1 MKWRLTG
8 RYLASV
14 VLIVVI
20 VIFINILVVTGLFIH
35 QKVSAQHP
43 FYQEETSAEAITR
56 SFNKEIV
63 ISESGIDITGPG
75 KEMLER
81 NHAWVQILDENGK
94 EIYSY
99 RVPPEAKTK
108 YTPMDIVQSYK
119 YMEKELM
126 STVFIGEK
134 LGNGERYSY
143 LIGFQNPYLERN
155 ILTYD
160 IRTVGRFLQIGILT
174 MLCIDGF
181 IALCIAYLFSKR
193 LTRPLISLIEGIKQL
208 AHRNYQM
215 RYETK
220 GIYKDVFYNVNVLTE
235 ELQTSERER
244 KKLDRMKEEWIANI
258 SHDIKTP
265 LASIQGYAEMMRDKD
280 YDFTI
285 EEMRDYAEIIERKS
299 LYLKDVIEELNLSTR
314 LRNKGLALNLKSIN
328 IVSLVRNVVID
339 MLNDARNGNRNIDFR
354 YSDEVILVEA
364 DDILIRRA
372 IANLIYNAIVHNDEG
387 VAIDV
392 SVEKE
397 GDLVRIVIE
406 DHGKG
411 IKKEELERIFD
422 RYYRGTNTGEV
433 HKGSGLGMAI
443 AHDIVKAH
451 DGEIHV
457 ESELH
462 QGTKIDILLRYQ
474 PPVQD
479 KPSVL
484 K

>member
-14 VLIVVI
+14 VLIVVV
-20 VIFINILVVTGLFIH
+20 VIFINIIVVTGLFIY
-35 QKVSAQHP
+35 QQVSPQHP
-43 FYQEETSAEAITR
+43 FYQDEASAESITR
-56 SFNKEIV
+56 SFSKEIV
-63 ISESGIDITGPG
+63 MSESGMAITVQGQ
-75 KEMLER
+75 ETLER
-81 NHAWVQILDENGK
+81 NHAWVQILDGNGNQV
-94 EIYSY
+94 YGY
-99 RVPPEAKTK
+99 RVPTEAKTK
-108 YTPMDIVQSYK
+108 YTPLDIVQTYK

-134 LGNGERYSY
+134 QERGVRYSY
-143 LIGFQNPYLERN
+143 LIGFQDPYLERN

-160 IRTVGRFLQIGILT
+160 IRKVGRLLQIGILT
-174 MLCIDGF
+174 LLCVDGF

-193 LTRPLISLIEGIKQL
+193 LTKPLSSLIDGIKQL
-208 AHRNYQM
+208 AHKNY
-215 RYETK
+215 RVHYETK
-220 GIYKDVFYNVNVLTE
+220 GVYKDVFYNVNVLTE
-235 ELQTSERER
+235 ELRASELER

-280 YDFTI
+280 YDFTV

-299 LYLKDVIEELNLSTR
+299 LYLKDVIEDLNLSTR
-314 LRNKGLALNLKSIN
+314 LRNKELTLNSKSVN
-328 IVSLVRNVVID
+328 IVSLVRNAVID
-339 MLNDARNGNRNIDFR
+339 TLNDARYGNRNINFQ

-364 DDILIRRA
+364 DEILIRRVV
-372 IANLIYNAIVHNDEG
+372 ANLIYNAVVHNDEN
-387 VAIDV
+387 VPVEV

-397 GDLVRIVIE
+397 RDFVRIIVE

-422 RYYRGTNTGEV
+422 RYYRGTNTGEL

-451 DGEIHV
+451 GGEIHV
-457 ESELH
+457 ESELRS
-462 QGTKIDILLRYQ
+462 GTRIEILFHT
-474 PPVQD
+474 
-479 KPSVL
+479 
-484 K
+484 

>member
-20 VIFINILVVTGLFIH
+20 VIFINILLLIGILIQQSQF
-35 QKVSAQHP
+35 AQYP
-43 FYQEETSAEAITR
+43 FQQGDASAEAITR
-56 SFNKEIV
+56 AFSQEIV
-63 ISESGIDITGPG
+63 MSESGIAITGQG
-75 KEMLER
+75 KEELER
-81 NHAWVQILDENGK
+81 NHAWVQILDENGDQV
-94 EIYSY
+94 YGY
-99 RVPPEAKTK
+99 RVPPDAKTK
-108 YTPMDIVQSYK
+108 YTPMDVVQTYK

-134 LGNGERYSY
+134 QGNGERYSY

-160 IRTVGRFLQIGILT
+160 IRKVGRLLQIGILT
-174 MLCIDGF
+174 LLSVDGF

-193 LTRPLISLIEGIKQL
+193 LTKPLSSLIDGIKQL
-208 AHRNYQM
+208 ADKNY
-215 RYETK
+215 RVHYETK
-220 GIYKDVFYNVNVLTE
+220 GVYKDVFYNVNVLTE
-235 ELQTSERER
+235 ELRASELER

-280 YDFTI
+280 YDFTV

-299 LYLKDVIEELNLSTR
+299 LYLKDVIEDLNLSTR
-314 LRNKGLALNLKSIN
+314 LRNKELTLNSKSVN
-328 IVSLVRNVVID
+328 IVSLVRNAVID
-339 MLNDARNGNRNIDFR
+339 TLNDARYGNRNINFQ
-354 YSDEVILVEA
+354 YSDEIILIEA

-372 IANLIYNAIVHNDEG
+372 IANLIYNAVVHNDEN
-387 VAIDV
+387 VAVEV

-397 GDLVRIVIE
+397 GDFVRIVVE

-422 RYYRGTNTGEV
+422 RYYRGTNTGEL

-451 DGEIHV
+451 GGEINV
-457 ESELH
+457 ESELRS
-462 QGTKIDILLRYQ
+462 GTRIEILLHT
-474 PPVQD
+474 
-479 KPSVL
+479 
-484 K
+484 